1 MLRRYR
7 IKVRLGP
14 GQVAEAVVHA
24 ASPAKA
30 VAEAL
35 QLYGPDSAPRYVPQ
49 RSKRKAKGIGQ
60 QSPEVEA
67 LMRSLMNQFKT

>member
-7 IKVRLGP
+7 VKVRLTP
-14 GQVAEAVVHA
+14 NQVAEVVIHA

-35 QLYGPDSAPRYVPQ
+35 QLYGPGSSPRYLPQ
-49 RSKRKAKGIGQ
+49 RSKRKAKGIGP

-67 LMRSLMNQFKT
+67 LMRSLMNRFKA